1 MNARLVV
8 AFLALVSST
17 GCIIVG
23 TGGTGGGGGQV
34 LRSGNVTFTWSFAG
48 ATCNQASS
56 VKSVRVSIPGQTLMN
71 NGVYPCLVVDYPGV
85 VLKDFAGGTYTFTI
99 EAIGYGNEILY
110 SGSGTFTVDRSVR
123 VDIDL
128 TPVGGPNSY
137 AYLNWKFPALQGAAN
152 PDCSKAG
159 VANVLVSI
167 DNAAPTTI
175 ACKLG
180 WNTNPGVQT
189 PYLAAGTHSIE
200 LTAVDSTGYAFY
212 RANSTLTTTAG
223 APSTSEYTL
232 VWAVG
237 GTAVKWS
244 ITDGSVAQTCAQ
256 AGITDVYVNFVDA
269 QGNLVYGSAGD
280 PHACT
285 LQGVE
290 YSFLKPGTYGV
301 RVIAAGTGNRV
312 FQSNYSAPPQVTV
325 VAGQF
330 TGMTAAVNVQMF
342 RTQ

>member
-1 MNARLVV
+1 MNARLMV
-8 AFLALVSST
+8 AFLALASST

-23 TGGTGGGGGQV
+23 TGGGPT
-34 LRSGNVTFTWSFAG
+34 LRSGDVTFSWSFAG
-48 ATCNQASS
+48 ASCNTASS
-56 VKSVRVSIPGQTLMN
+56 VKSVRISIPGQSLMN
-71 NGVYPCLVVDYPGV
+71 AGVYPCLVAEYPGV
-85 VLKDFAGGTYTFTI
+85 VLKDFAGGSYSFTI
-99 EAIGYGNEILY
+99 EAIGYRNEVLY
-110 SGSGTFTVDRSVR
+110 AGSGTFTVDRGTR

-128 TPVGGPNSY
+128 TPVGGPTSY
-137 AYLNWKFPALQGAAN
+137 AYLNWKFPSLQGAPN
-152 PDCSKAG
+152 PDCAMAG

-167 DNAAPTTI
+167 DNAAPTTV
-175 ACKLG
+175 ACNLG

-189 PYLAAGTHSIE
+189 PFLSAGTHSID
-200 LTAVDSTGYAFY
+200 LTAVDSTGYAFF
-212 RANSTLTTTAG
+212 RASSTLTTTSG

-244 ITDGSVAQTCAQ
+244 ITDGSVAQTCGQ

-280 PHACT
+280 KHACNLT
-285 LQGVE
+285 GVE
-290 YSFLKPGTYGV
+290 YSYLKPGTYGV
-301 RVIAAGTGNRV
+301 RIIAAGTGNRV
-312 FQSNYSAPPQVTV
+312 FQSNYSAAPVVTV

-330 TGMTAAVNVQMF
+330 SGMNAAVNVQMF